1 MKQFEVTWAGF
12 GGQGVMVAGQLLAY
26 TGITEGKNVIWMPS
40 YGPEMRGG
48 TAYCTVVVAKEQ
60 IGSPIINNPLCCVV
74 FNRPS
79 FDKFAPRVKPGGFLI
94 VNSSLID
101 VTTDRTDI
109 KEILVPANQMAM
121 DAGSAKSVNIAM
133 FGAFVGATGVVSYEA
148 ALATLIEKLGK
159 KKAALTA
166 NKKVLK
172 AAFDLGQAAVS
183 QKGKK
188 KKAGVN

>member
-26 TGITEGKNVIWMPS
+26 TGIAEGKNVIWMPS

-48 TAYCTVVVAKEQ
+48 TAYCTVIVSKDQ
-60 IGSPIINNPLCCVV
+60 IGSPIINNPTCCCV

-79 FDKFAPRVKPGGFLI
+79 FDKFSPRVKPGGFLL

-109 KEILVPANQMAM
+109 TELLVPANEMAM
-121 DAGSAKSVNIAM
+121 KAGSAKAANIAM
-133 FGAFVGATGVVSYEA
+133 FGAFVGLTGVVSYEVA
-148 ALATLIEKLGK
+148 MKTLIEKLGK
-159 KKAALTA
+159 KKSILGT

-172 AAFDLGQAAVS
+172 AAFELGQAAVS
-183 QKGKK
+183 DKDKN
-188 KKAGVN
+188 KKAGVS